1 MKGRH
6 FLLVCAFATSSA
18 GAANSEASSQPSHFS
33 FAMNSASASAVDFSA
48 QTALLAS
55 GLRVTETYPGNL
67 AGLSGDVVNNMR
79 ATTAF
84 VQKQAAKAGTRDGW
98 LIALAAFGL
107 VVLQLRRKHKSL
119 PQRRIAPY
127 A

>member
-1 MKGRH
+1 MKGCH
-6 FLLVCAFATSSA
+6 FLLVCVFATSYA
-18 GAANSEASSQPSHFS
+18 GAAVSDAPTQSSHFS

-48 QTALLAS
+48 QTGLIAS
-55 GLRVTETYPGNL
+55 GLRGTEISQANI
-67 AGLSGDVVNNMR
+67 AGLGGDVVNNMR

-84 VQKQAAKAGTRDGW
+84 VENQAAKAGTRHGW

>member
-1 MKGRH
+1 MKGCH
-6 FLLVCAFATSSA
+6 FLLVCAFATSHA
-18 GAANSEASSQPSHFS
+18 GAAGSDAPIQPSRFS

-48 QTALLAS
+48 QTALIAS
-55 GLRVTETYPGNL
+55 GLRGTELSQANL
-67 AGLSGDVVNNMR
+67 ADFSGDVVSNMR